1 LLLDTERAGLETF
14 QQAADSLSLPYDS
27 SLYLGCVGRKRA
39 DGLEFL
45 YEQLGKGEQTDT
57 FIETWETM
65 FKAHRE
71 VEGIVCKDGAYP
83 LLDFLKTQQIPT
95 VVATSSQREG
105 AHNKLSY
112 TDLNP
117 LLHGVVTSS
126 DVVTGKPHPE
136 IFLKGAQL
144 AGVEPEY
151 CLALEDSDVGVEAA
165 LAAGMQVIQVP
176 DLVAPQHNIE
186 SNRLGIMP
194 SLHDV
199 LHFIRE
205 SCLRQNL

>member
-1 LLLDTERAGLETF
+1 
-14 QQAADSLSLPYDS
+14 
-27 SLYLGCVGRKRA
+27 
-39 DGLEFL
+39 
-45 YEQLGKGEQTDT
+45 
-57 FIETWETM
+57 
-65 FKAHRE
+65 
-71 VEGIVCKDGAYP
+71 
-83 LLDFLKTQQIPT
+83 
-95 VVATSSQREG
+95 
-105 AHNKLSY
+105 
-112 TDLNP
+112 
-117 LLHGVVTSS
+117 
-126 DVVTGKPHPE
+126 VVTGKPHPE